1 MPRVHPSNYIG
12 PVVAAAFLM
21 MWPALYNRYPLLY
34 PDSMAY
40 LENGPLVARALFLQI
55 FSDDY
60 GQRSLIY
67 CLGILPLHLNVTAW
81 PIVALNA
88 LLTAYVIWLTMH
100 SVLPKKTAIRYLAL
114 VLLLSIFTGLS
125 WSVSWIMPDI
135 LGPALYLSIYILV
148 FAPQRLSRTER
159 VIVVLIAWWS
169 MASHI
174 THLLLAA
181 GICVF
186 LVLFLLLRHPRAPR
200 QWRSVVEVAMIITT
214 VAAVHISL
222 HWYLYGKPS
231 LRGKGPPFL
240 LARVIADGP
249 GRWYLEQRC
258 GGAHFEVCTHV
269 HDLSDDVDDFLWGD
283 DGIWLNSSEE
293 QRERLQDEEMAIVAG
308 TLREYPRQELMISAD
323 HFWEQLH
330 TFGLSDY
337 DPNPWVLEVADT
349 VMPVTRSRYIQT
361 RQAQE
366 TLHEKIFAFVQDWT
380 VIASL
385 VVIGIRLTGGRHRSR
400 RAVGLTAIIAI
411 VVIGNAAV
419 TGVLSKVDDRYQAR
433 VIWLV
438 PLLAGVLELEWRD
451 HSAIRRALADRLEAK
466 GRSETVTF
474 HFSKKLPRG
483 RAQAA
488 SSRGSSHRAE
498 MRGAC
503 PATTPA

>member
-1 MPRVHPSNYIG
+1 
-12 PVVAAAFLM
+12 
-21 MWPALYNRYPLLY
+21 
-34 PDSMAY
+34 
-40 LENGPLVARALFLQI
+40 
-55 FSDDY
+55 
-60 GQRSLIY
+60 
-67 CLGILPLHLNVTAW
+67 
-81 PIVALNA
+81 
-88 LLTAYVIWLTMH
+88 
-100 SVLPKKTAIRYLAL
+100 
-114 VLLLSIFTGLS
+114 
-125 WSVSWIMPDI
+125 
-135 LGPALYLSIYILV
+135 
-148 FAPQRLSRTER
+148 
-159 VIVVLIAWWS
+159 
-169 MASHI
+169 
-174 THLLLAA
+174 
-181 GICVF
+181 
-186 LVLFLLLRHPRAPR
+186 
-200 QWRSVVEVAMIITT
+200 MIITT

-283 DGIWLNSSEE
+283 RGIWLNSSEE
-293 QRERLQDEEMAIVAG
+293 QRERLQDEEMTIVAG

-380 VIASL
+380 VVASL
-385 VVIGIRLTGGRHRSR
+385 VVIGIRLRCGRHRSR

-411 VVIGNAAV
+411 VVIGNAAL

-466 GRSETVTF
+466 GRSQTVT
-474 HFSKKLPRG
+474 
-483 RAQAA
+483 
-488 SSRGSSHRAE
+488 
-498 MRGAC
+498 M
-503 PATTPA
+503 

>member
-1 MPRVHPSNYIG
+1 
-12 PVVAAAFLM
+12 M

-40 LENGPLVARALFLQI
+40 LEDGPLVARALFLQI

-67 CLGILPLHLNVTAW
+67 CLGIFPLHLNVTTW
-81 PIVALNA
+81 PIVVLNS
-88 LLTAYVIWLTMH
+88 LLTAYVIWLTVH
-100 SVLPKKTAIRYLAL
+100 SILPKKTAIRYLAL
-114 VLLLSIFTGLS
+114 VLPLSIFTGLS

-148 FAPQRLSRTER
+148 FAAKSLSRTER
-159 VIVVLIAWWS
+159 LIVVLIAWWS

-174 THLLLAA
+174 THLLLAT

-186 LVLFLLLRHPRAPR
+186 LAVFLLLHHPRAPR
-200 QWRSVVEVAMIITT
+200 QLRSVVGVAMIIIA

-231 LRGKGPPFL
+231 LKGKGPPFL

-249 GRWYLEQRC
+249 GRWYLQQRC
-258 GGAHFEVCTHV
+258 GGAHFEVCNHV
-269 HDLSDDVDDFLWGD
+269 HSLPDNVDDFLWGD

-293 QRERLQDEEMAIVAG
+293 QRGRLQDEEMAIVVGA
-308 TLREYPRQELMISAD
+308 LREYPRQELMISTD

-337 DPNPWVLEVADT
+337 APNPWILEMADT
-349 VMPVTRSRYIQT
+349 VLPVTRSRYIQT

-385 VVIGIRLTGGRHRSR
+385 VVIGIGLVRVRHWSR
-400 RAVGLTAIIAI
+400 RVVGLTAIIAI

-419 TGVLSKVDDRYQAR
+419 TGVLSNVDDRYQAR

-438 PLLAGVLELEWRD
+438 PMLAGVLGLEW
-451 HSAIRRALADRLEAK
+451 LEAK
-466 GRSETVTF
+466 RRP
-474 HFSKKLPRG
+474 H
-483 RAQAA
+483 
-488 SSRGSSHRAE
+488 
-498 MRGAC
+498 
-503 PATTPA
+503 

>member
-1 MPRVHPSNYIG
+1 MRTEGFKQTENEAPRNYIG
-12 PVVAAAFLM
+12 PVLAAACLM

-40 LENGPLVARALFLQI
+40 LENGPLVARALFLQL

-67 CLGILPLHLNVTAW
+67 CLGILPLHLNVTTW

-88 LLTAYVIWLTMH
+88 LLTAYIIWLTVR
-100 SVLPKKTAIRYLAL
+100 SILPKTAIRYLAL
-114 VLLLSIFTGLS
+114 VLPLSIFTGLS
-125 WSVSWIMPDI
+125 WFVSWIMPDI

-148 FAPQRLSRTER
+148 FAAQSLSRTER
-159 VIVVLIAWWS
+159 LIVVLIAWWS

-181 GICVF
+181 GICVS
-186 LVLFLLLRHPRAPR
+186 LALFLLFRHLRALR
-200 QWRSVVEVAMIITT
+200 QLRSVVGVAMIIIT
-214 VAAVHISL
+214 VVAVHISL

-231 LRGKGPPFL
+231 LKGKGPPFL

-249 GRWYLEQRC
+249 GRRYLEQRC
-258 GGAHFEVCTHV
+258 GDAHFEVCNHLQ
-269 HDLSDDVDDFLWGD
+269 DLPGNVDDSLWGD

-293 QRERLQDEEMAIVAG
+293 QRERLQDEEMAIVVG

-337 DPNPWVLEVADT
+337 DPNPWILEKADT
-349 VMPVTRSRYIQT
+349 VMPVTRSRYVQT
-361 RQAQE
+361 RQAHE

-385 VVIGIRLTGGRHRSR
+385 VVIGIRLVCVRHWSR
-400 RAVGLTAIIAI
+400 RVVGLTAIIAI
-411 VVIGNAAV
+411 VVIGNAAI
-419 TGVLSKVDDRYQAR
+419 TGVLSTVDDRYQAR

-438 PLLAGVLELEWRD
+438 PLLAGVLGLEWLD
-451 HSAIRRALADRLEAK
+451 YTPSAGRLSIVSRAKCRP
-466 GRSETVTF
+466 
-474 HFSKKLPRG
+474 H
-483 RAQAA
+483 
-488 SSRGSSHRAE
+488 
-498 MRGAC
+498 
-503 PATTPA
+503 

>member
-1 MPRVHPSNYIG
+1 VVSGQQGESWLVSGVFEDKQNEKEGTVGRPHPSNYIG
-12 PVVAAAFLM
+12 PVLAAAFLM

-40 LENGPLVARALFLQI
+40 LEDGPLVARALFLRI

-67 CLGILPLHLNVTAW
+67 CLGILPLHLNVTTW
-81 PIVALNA
+81 PIVVLNA
-88 LLTAYVIWLTMH
+88 LLTAYVIWLTVH
-100 SVLPKKTAIRYLAL
+100 SMLPKKTAIRYLAL
-114 VLLLSIFTGLS
+114 VLPLSIFTGLS

-148 FAPQRLSRTER
+148 FAAQSLSRTER
-159 VIVVLIAWWS
+159 LIVVLIAWWS

-186 LVLFLLLRHPRAPR
+186 LALFLLLRHARAPR
-200 QWRSVVEVAMIITT
+200 QLRSVVGVAMIVMT
-214 VAAVHISL
+214 VAAVNISL

-231 LRGKGPPFL
+231 VKGKGPPFL

-249 GRWYLEQRC
+249 GRWYLQQCC
-258 GGAHFEVCTHV
+258 GDIHFEVCNHI
-269 HDLSDDVDDFLWGD
+269 HDLPDNVDDFLWGD

-293 QRERLQDEEMAIVAG
+293 QRERLQDEELAIVVG

-337 DPNPWVLEVADT
+337 DPNPWILEKADT
-349 VMPVTRSRYIQT
+349 VMPVTRSRYVQT
-361 RQAQE
+361 RQAHE

-385 VVIGIRLTGGRHRSR
+385 VVIGIRLVCVRHWSR
-400 RAVGLTAIIAI
+400 RVVGLTAIIAI
-411 VVIGNAAV
+411 VVIGNAAI
-419 TGVLSKVDDRYQAR
+419 TGVLSTVDDRYQAR

-438 PLLAGVLELEWRD
+438 PLLAGVLGLEWLD
-451 HSAIRRALADRLEAK
+451 YTPSAGRLSIVSKAK
-466 GRSETVTF
+466 CRP
-474 HFSKKLPRG
+474 H
-483 RAQAA
+483 
-488 SSRGSSHRAE
+488 
-498 MRGAC
+498 
-503 PATTPA
+503 